1 VGNKIDVGGRAPSK
15 EEVDDF
21 LNSNNLANYYETSAK
36 KGEGTIEL
44 LNGIIN
50 SIDWS
55 KMVKN
60 LKPKITKIIEKEIKQ
75 LRSQIKI
82 IETDELIRILASRDV
97 NLDGFE
103 LKSMLKQFVS
113 QNLIQ
118 FSKNEKFIVLDPEF
132 VGKYESELIRIATG
146 TNGIIEWNEIIRKW
160 KFASQQLEFLFKYL
174 ENQKVCYKLQ
184 ERSWIFSNVHRF
196 TEYKIY
202 EWIQR
207 ILDSDTKSMAYEIH
221 GAGDFIFSRLL
232 VSIAQE
238 LNAPEERGG
247 FTSNTTAL
255 WIQGRAVTQ
264 TALLLQFFPSQTGG
278 VIRFKTGGGEA
289 TFLLNQMDEL
299 ANQIF
304 IAYTSKFNK
313 IPV

>member
-1 VGNKIDVGGRAPSK
+1 
-15 EEVDDF
+15 
-21 LNSNNLANYYETSAK
+21 
-36 KGEGTIEL
+36 
-44 LNGIIN
+44 
-50 SIDWS
+50 
-55 KMVKN
+55 
-60 LKPKITKIIEKEIKQ
+60 
-75 LRSQIKI
+75 
-82 IETDELIRILASRDV
+82 
-97 NLDGFE
+97 
-103 LKSMLKQFVS
+103 
-113 QNLIQ
+113 
-118 FSKNEKFIVLDPEF
+118 
-132 VGKYESELIRIATG
+132 
-146 TNGIIEWNEIIRKW
+146 
-160 KFASQQLEFLFKYL
+160 
-174 ENQKVCYKLQ
+174 
-184 ERSWIFSNVHRF
+184 
-196 TEYKIY
+196 
-202 EWIQR
+202 
-207 ILDSDTKSMAYEIH
+207 MAYEIH

-255 WIQGRAVTQ
+255 WIHGRAVTQ